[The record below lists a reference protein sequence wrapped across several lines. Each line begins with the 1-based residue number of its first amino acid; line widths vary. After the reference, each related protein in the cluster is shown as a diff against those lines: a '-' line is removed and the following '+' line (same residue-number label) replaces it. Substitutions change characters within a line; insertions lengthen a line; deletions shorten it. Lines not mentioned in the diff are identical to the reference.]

1 MKNRISDIMC
11 LNLLNFL
18 FVLQKCEVTA
28 VTHCNSPSVPTM
40 LASSVGIKGAVD
52 FIKDIR
58 SLYCSST

>member
-1 MKNRISDIMC
+1 MILH
-11 LNLLNFL
+11 LNYLIYMS
-18 FVLQKCEVTA
+18 QKCEVTA

-58 SLYCSST
+58 SLYSTSTL

>member
-1 MKNRISDIMC
+1 MILH
-11 LNLLNFL
+11 LNYLIYTS
-18 FVLQKCEVTA
+18 QKCEVTA

-58 SLYCSST
+58 SLYSASTL